1 MIKLTSS
8 VKQINLRSL
17 HMRETII
24 INQPSEAALDKIA
37 ELQYRLSLKYGKEL
51 MKKEGK
57 SAWS

>member
-1 MIKLTSS
+1 
-8 VKQINLRSL
+8 
-17 HMRETII
+17 MRETII

-57 SAWS
+57 SA